1 MVDFLYPWKEDPLA
15 LLDHKNQAERR
26 LKATERRLAN
36 QPKHAKAYDNQMKEM
51 TEPNL
56 SRKLFNEESY
66 EGPIPPLYMSHHAV
80 IRPDKKSTTIRMH
93 PAHFFPIKVTAFDS
107 HRTRFSNAARFF
119 GFQKVENFIANF
131 VRFQLL
137 YSSTFHIIIIF
148 IIIIILKLFENG
160 SPSAI
165 KNNN

>member
-1 MVDFLYPWKEDPLA
+1 M
-15 LLDHKNQAERR
+15 N
-26 LKATERRLAN
+26 
-36 QPKHAKAYDNQMKEM
+36 EM

-80 IRPDKKSTTIRMH
+80 IRPDKKSTTICMH

-119 GFQKVENFIANF
+119 GFQKVEK
-131 VRFQLL
+131 RFQLL
-137 YSSTFHIIIIF
+137 YSSAFHIIII
-148 IIIIILKLFENG
+148 IIIII
-160 SPSAI
+160 I
-165 KNNN
+165 